1 MTITLNNRYVFD
13 DLRRLG
19 APPAFLLHE
28 VKSQAG
34 TVFRM
39 PCIVGMTAM
48 YLLYAMLM
56 FGNDGQ
62 LTMGELSGLGVCL
75 VILFMMAGIFYA
87 VYRITV
93 RKMCG
98 ELGI

>member
-1 MTITLNNRYVFD
+1 
-13 DLRRLG
+13 
-19 APPAFLLHE
+19 
-28 VKSQAG
+28 
-34 TVFRM
+34 M